1 MKYLVFDTETT
12 GLSPVTDEI
21 TQLAYIVV
29 DTDTDEVVKTFNHF
43 VLGEVEIPLKLVQ
56 LTGITNEIRRQDGIL
71 FDEAM
76 KELQKD
82 LNSCQIAVAH
92 NASFDV
98 GMIGDGA
105 DFSDIDIIDTLA
117 MARGYLSLPKNRLCD
132 LIDYYDIHIDGA
144 LHNALTD
151 VLNLNEVFK
160 AMREDHIPLVS
171 L

>member
-21 TQLAYIVV
+21 TQLAYIIV
-29 DTDTDEVVKTFNHF
+29 DTDTDKVAKTFNHLI
-43 VLGEVEIPLKLVQ
+43 LGEVEIPLKLVQ
-56 LTGITNEIRRQDGIL
+56 LTGITNEARQQGGIS
-71 FDEAM
+71 FCKAM
-76 KELQKD
+76 EELQND
-82 LNSCQIAVAH
+82 LNSCQMAVAH

-98 GMIGDGA
+98 DMIGDGA
-105 DFSDIDIIDTLA
+105 DFSDVDIIDTLA
-117 MARGYLSLPKNRLCD
+117 MARGYLPLHRNRLCD
-132 LIDYYDIHIDGA
+132 LIDYYDVHIDGA

-160 AMREDHIPLVS
+160 AMREDGIPLVS